1 MGPVIESQVEPQQ
14 VPGKTLTS
22 LRWCTSKSQAKHQQI
37 QTRLAGGLMSPTLC
51 RCVLCLLGSALMC
64 QVCNPATASVSGLL
78 IHLEFFNFSAMF
90 LCWKLCH
97 ICYAFGF
104 VGIPYSKC
112 FLYGLSA
119 HCSPSALLARVKY
132 FMVLLECASV
142 WKVSVTQLLVSA
154 WALMHSS
161 WLQRL

>member
-1 MGPVIESQVEPQQ
+1 
-14 VPGKTLTS
+14 
-22 LRWCTSKSQAKHQQI
+22 
-37 QTRLAGGLMSPTLC
+37 MSPTLC

-64 QVCNPATASVSGLL
+64 QVCKPATASVSGLL

-132 FMVLLECASV
+132 FMVFIRVCKCLKGIGYTAAGVCLGFDA
-142 WKVSVTQLLVSA
+142 QLLITE
-154 WALMHSS
+154 ALRDKIIYSNSYHQ
-161 WLQRL
+161 L